1 MLEFPNCLIPVLNGA
16 IQEGLSRLDDKELI
30 KFCKFAK
37 DSSIVLVS
45 VNNLTCGFDINEK
58 NRHANTGSQ
67 GSKHTMNTNDDDSV
81 NKTHLADAY
90 IEAALGRKMFLLVL
104 TPYPKIYKSSSV
116 AIC

>member
-1 MLEFPNCLIPVLNGA
+1 MLEIPNCLIPVLNGA

-81 NKTHLADAY
+81 NKTQADLADAY
-90 IEAALGRKMFLLVL
+90 IEAALGRKMFLLS
-104 TPYPKIYKSSSV
+104 PYISGRGRDNSES
-116 AIC
+116 